1 MQRRLLRAEEL
12 DEFDRQWGL
21 DPEGDFVAQEGIWS
35 CCGVGCGVGG
45 EVTADAVMKRELRL
59 VYEEAKKR
67 EKRLKLAT
75 DAHTGIEILH
85 SFILDLLGKDSHAA
99 QIFQEKAE
107 EDYKHTR
114 VVTRTTKALCVTLIV
129 FANLFCLYYSLL
141 KGYSRGIQW
150 QQAFLFGALSQI
162 IAEIVL
168 FESMECLWINF
179 MVSELVSSAF
189 RWNI

>member
-1 MQRRLLRAEEL
+1 M
-12 DEFDRQWGL
+12 
-21 DPEGDFVAQEGIWS
+21 AQEGLWS

-45 EVTADAVMKRELRL
+45 EITADALMKRELRL

-67 EKRLKLAT
+67 EKRLKVAT

-107 EDYKHTR
+107 EDYKHTK
-114 VVTRTTKALCVTLIV
+114 VVTRTAKALCVAMIV
-129 FANLFCLYYSLL
+129 FANVFCLYYSLL
-141 KGYSRGIQW
+141 KGYGRGIQW
-150 QQAFLFGALSQI
+150 QKAFLFGAISQI

-179 MVSELVSSAF
+179 MVSKLVSSAF